1 MPYRKV
7 EVDDLP
13 DVPSP
18 AREKTEIDE
27 AVGATTFGC
36 NLYVLDPGEPASFGY
51 HKHPEHEELFYV
63 LDGTLEFE
71 TEDGVWTVGAN
82 EAFFVP
88 PNHAQQGQAIGDDP
102 ARLLAIGAPKVDDRP
117 VFVETCSECG
127 ETGDREIEQRDGTF
141 TLCCANC
148 GAETG
153 RFETT

>member
-7 EVDDLP
+7 DIDDLP
-13 DVPSP
+13 DAPSP
-18 AREKTEIDE
+18 TKKKTEIDE
-27 AVGATTFGC
+27 AVGATAFGC

-71 TEDGVWTVGAN
+71 TEDGEWTVGAN

-88 PNHAQQGQAIGDDP
+88 PNRAQQGRAIGDDP
-102 ARLLAIGAPKVDDRP
+102 ARLLAVGAPKADDHP
-117 VFVETCSECG
+117 VFVETCPECG
-127 ETGDREIEQRDGTF
+127 ETGDREIEQSDGTF
-141 TLCCANC
+141 TLYCENC

-153 RFETT
+153 RFE